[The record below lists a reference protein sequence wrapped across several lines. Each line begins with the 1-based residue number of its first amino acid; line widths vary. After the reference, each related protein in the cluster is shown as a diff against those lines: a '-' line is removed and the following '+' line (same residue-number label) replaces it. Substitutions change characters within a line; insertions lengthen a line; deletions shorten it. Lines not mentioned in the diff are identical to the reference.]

1 MLSVFLFIQY
11 FFNKPQND
19 PLAQVSYQKVQIFQT
34 IAKKSSLQLSDGSHQ
49 HLQCF
54 KKNVFCVKSMA
65 YVAFFEKYFNP
76 YDYFD

>member
-1 MLSVFLFIQY
+1 MLSVFLLIQY

-54 KKNVFCVKSMA
+54 KKNVFCENHGRLWHFLKLFQCLSL
-65 YVAFFEKYFNP
+65 FC
-76 YDYFD
+76 

>member
-19 PLAQVSYQKVQIFQT
+19 PLAQDSYQKVQIFQT
-34 IAKKSSLQLSDGSHQ
+34 VANKRSLQLSDGSHQ

-54 KKNVFCVKSMA
+54 KKNVFC
-65 YVAFFEKYFNP
+65 ENP
-76 YDYFD
+76 WRMWLFSKIFQSL